1 MVTIRSG
8 QLREPLTLQSPTEA
22 ISSSGHV
29 KPTYAD
35 EANVRGELV
44 SSKSREYFEA
54 AAQHSEM
61 THLFRI
67 RYYSGITARW
77 RMLWGTRTLNLVGA
91 PIEDMRKSEML
102 LACKEIT

>member
-1 MVTIRSG
+1 MTIRSG

-22 ISSSGHV
+22 TSSSGHV
-29 KPTYAD
+29 TPTYAD
-35 EANVRGELV
+35 VTTVRGELV

-54 AAQHSEM
+54 AAQRSEL

-67 RYYSGITARW
+67 RYYSGVTARW
-77 RMLWGTRTLNLVGA
+77 RLIWGTRTLNLVGA
-91 PIEDMRKSEML
+91 PIEDMRRSEML